1 MQPGESPKGNKMNF
15 KDILQE
21 DNETTFMNP
30 EEYGERHTVNGR
42 SMNIV
47 IDDYGLLEREKRQK
61 GVQAYRQGVYRK
73 QVLFYVLSKEFG
85 ALPPVGHILVLDQD
99 KYVIT
104 DAINEDGIYSISLE
118 AQKS

>member
-1 MQPGESPKGNKMNF
+1 
-15 KDILQE
+15 
-21 DNETTFMNP
+21 
-30 EEYGERHTVNGR
+30 
-42 SMNIV
+42 MNIV

>member
-1 MQPGESPKGNKMNF
+1 MNF

-30 EEYGERHTVNGR
+30 EEYGERHIVNGR
-42 SMNIV
+42 SMNII
-47 IDDYGLLEREKRQK
+47 IDDFGL
-61 GVQAYRQGVYRK
+61 
-73 QVLFYVLSKEFG
+73 
-85 ALPPVGHILVLDQD
+85 LPPVGHILVLDQD

>member
-1 MQPGESPKGNKMNF
+1 MNF

-21 DNETTFMNP
+21 DNETTFTNS
-30 EEYGERHTVNGR
+30 EEYGEQHLVNGR
-42 SMNIV
+42 PMNIV
-47 IDDYGLLEREKRQK
+47 VDDYELLEREKRQK

-73 QVLFYVLSKEFG
+73 QVLFYVLAKEFG
-85 ALPPVGHILVLDQD
+85 MLTPVGYMLELDKE
-99 KYVIT
+99 KYIIT

>member
-1 MQPGESPKGNKMNF
+1 MNF

-30 EEYGERHTVNGR
+30 EEYGERHIVNGR
-42 SMNIV
+42 SMNII
-47 IDDYGLLEREKRQK
+47 IDDYGLLERENAKVPGLQ
-61 GVQAYRQGVYRK
+61 QGVYRK
-73 QVLFYVLSKEFG
+73 QVLFYVLAKEFG

>member
-1 MQPGESPKGNKMNF
+1 MNF

-30 EEYGERHTVNGR
+30 EEYGERHIVNGR
-42 SMNIV
+42 SMNII
-47 IDDYGLLEREKRQK
+47 IDDYGLLER
-61 GVQAYRQGVYRK
+61 
-73 QVLFYVLSKEFG
+73 
-85 ALPPVGHILVLDQD
+85 D

>member
-1 MQPGESPKGNKMNF
+1 M
-15 KDILQE
+15 
-21 DNETTFMNP
+21 
-30 EEYGERHTVNGR
+30 VNGR
-42 SMNIV
+42 PMNIV
-47 IDDYGLLEREKRQK
+47 VDDYELLEREKRQK

-73 QVLFYVLSKEFG
+73 QVLFYVLAKEFG
-85 ALPPVGHILVLDQD
+85 ALPPVGHILMMDRD

>member
-1 MQPGESPKGNKMNF
+1 M
-15 KDILQE
+15 
-21 DNETTFMNP
+21 
-30 EEYGERHTVNGR
+30 
-42 SMNIV
+42 
-47 IDDYGLLEREKRQK
+47 
-61 GVQAYRQGVYRK
+61 
-73 QVLFYVLSKEFG
+73 LFYVLAKEFG

>member
-1 MQPGESPKGNKMNF
+1 MNF

-30 EEYGERHTVNGR
+30 EEYGERHIVNGR
-42 SMNIV
+42 SMNII

-61 GVQAYRQGVYRK
+61 GVQTYRK
-73 QVLFYVLSKEFG
+73 QVLFYVLAKEFG